1 MKDLIALGEI
11 VKPHGV
17 KGELKVLTDFV
28 EQDFNSKPKFVF
40 IDNVKHDVQ
49 GMKFAK
55 DCILLKLSGINTMTD
70 AENFRNK
77 EVLFSHSCLQELDE
91 DEFYSDDLIGCEV
104 FLENEKLVGKL
115 VEVQNYGASDIF
127 LIKNGTE
134 ELLCPVVKGLIKDVD
149 FDNAKIVLDEA
160 KYLEVTQYAD

>member
-28 EQDFNSKPKFVF
+28 ESDFNSKPKFVF
-40 IDNVKHDVQ
+40 IDGNKTTVH
-49 GMKFAK
+49 GLKFAK
-55 DCILLKLSGINTMTD
+55 DCILLKLEGINSMND
-70 AENFRNK
+70 AENYRGK
-77 EVLFSHSCLQELDE
+77 EIFISHSCLQELGE

-104 FLENEKLVGKL
+104 FVENGNYVGKL
-115 VEVQNYGASDIF
+115 VEVQNYGASDIL

-134 ELLCPVVKGLIKDVD
+134 EIMCPLIKNLIKDVD
-149 FDNAKIVLDEA
+149 FDSAKIVFNEA
-160 KYLEVTQYAD
+160 KFLEVTQYAD